1 MITPELI
8 TFIKQQL
15 SAGVSRE
22 QISQTLQ
29 KNGWTS
35 ADIGEAFTQA
45 MPPAPIVPPA
55 PTVPPIVQ
63 NNYQP
68 TMPTTN
74 PANQYRPVAQ
84 QPIIQPIIIQPNVA
98 QPNMNQPVQMQ
109 PVMSAQGNTKWM
121 VWAII
126 LIVLAGIGYAGW
138 VFKDQITEFMTKA
151 QIQKDE
157 VEVSDGSNLRDNKI
171 ILNDTI
177 YNSPELGFSFV
188 SPYGQVKLPMV
199 SGPDGSQYES
209 PLITNG
215 DTGQSMR
222 AYISYDPLFYI
233 AGMTANYTAGRDIDC
248 GEAKS
253 YPALGEIV
261 NAKGTKYVYED
272 VITDEMQGPYKAA
285 YFKLNKGPIP
295 VLGFCGIGMSEADF
309 KKVIDTV
316 VIQG

>member
-138 VFKDQITEFMTKA
+138 VFKDQITALVTQTPAPGSVLEEENLSANNKFNGADDSVFALLGLHTKPA
-151 QIQKDE
+151 TNITKNSAVLNANIYGQL
-157 VEVSDGSNLRDNKI
+157 SGTPCNKR
-171 ILNDTI
+171 TI
-177 YNSPELGFSFV
+177 YFEYGTSPTEL
-188 SPYGQVKLPMV
+188 LP
-199 SGPDGSQYES
+199 
-209 PLITNG
+209 T
-215 DTGQSMR
+215 
-222 AYISYDPLFYI
+222 
-233 AGMTANYTAGRDIDC
+233 
-248 GEAKS
+248 EAQ
-253 YPALGEIV
+253 P
-261 NAKGTKYVYED
+261 
-272 VITDEMQGPYKAA
+272 VITPGTCEDNTPAFAEPADYSITVNGLESNTTY
-285 YFKLNKGPIP
+285 YFKAVLTFDGVKGEDSSISN
-295 VLGFCGIGMSEADF
+295 FA
-309 KKVIDTV
+309 TN
-316 VIQG
+316 